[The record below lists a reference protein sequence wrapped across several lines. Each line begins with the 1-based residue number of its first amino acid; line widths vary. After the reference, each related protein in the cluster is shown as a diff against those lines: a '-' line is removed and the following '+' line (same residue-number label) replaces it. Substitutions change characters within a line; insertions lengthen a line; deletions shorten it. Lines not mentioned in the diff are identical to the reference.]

1 VRARRTSGCLTLGLS
16 AGTHTVRELLARS
29 ALQRSRPDGRHG
41 VASYATLQTA
51 IGDFLNRDD
60 LTSVAPTF
68 IQLAE
73 AQINRDVRHWRME
86 ASTTI
91 SANAQFE
98 SLPASR
104 QAMQDKRTGSNDVG
118 GVPRFY
124 AHTAGQLEIYPTPD
138 DTYTLTLDYLAKIP
152 ALSDSNT
159 SNWLLTNAPDVYL
172 YGSLLHSAPYLVEDP
187 RLQVWA
193 QLYSAAVA
201 RLNDESEQ
209 ARLSGSGLTMKVRG
223 LG

>member
-1 VRARRTSGCLTLGLS
+1 MSIT
-16 AGTHTVRELLARS
+16 
-29 ALQRSRPDGRHG
+29 
-41 VASYATLQTA
+41 SYATLQTA

-73 AQINRDVRHWRME
+73 AQISRDVRHWRME

-91 SANAQFE
+91 SADAQLE
-98 SLPASR
+98 NLPADWIETIRLSVATGSGPATLDLISR
-104 QAMQDKRTGSNDVG
+104 QAMQDKRTGASDVG
-118 GVPRFY
+118 GVPRYY
-124 AHTAGQLEIYPTPD
+124 AHTAGQLELYPTPD

-159 SNWLLTNAPDVYL
+159 SNWLLTNAPDIYL

>member
-1 VRARRTSGCLTLGLS
+1 MSIT
-16 AGTHTVRELLARS
+16 
-29 ALQRSRPDGRHG
+29 
-41 VASYATLQTA
+41 SYATLQTA

-98 SLPASR
+98 SLPADWIETIRLAVATGSGPETMDLISR